1 MINIE
6 KDFKFK
12 QNDKIVI
19 GCSTGPDSMALV
31 DMLLKIRNKYNLS
44 LIIAHVNHNVRK
56 ESYEEA
62 EFLKQYC
69 IDNNLTKYHVEYAM
83 ELQYILDDFKRITN
97 DDKINRILFDIS
109 ILRDKIK
116 KQHENGMEV
125 TPFAYLAELK
135 LIYNKY

>member
-1 MINIE
+1 MFLITQIRQNLKNKKQKKADLQELEDIKQRILQFHNNI
-6 KDFKFK
+6 
-12 QNDKIVI
+12 
-19 GCSTGPDSMALV
+19 S
-31 DMLLKIRNKYNLS
+31 
-44 LIIAHVNHNVRK
+44 
-56 ESYEEA
+56 
-62 EFLKQYC
+62 YC

-125 TPFAYLAELK
+125 TPYAYLAELK